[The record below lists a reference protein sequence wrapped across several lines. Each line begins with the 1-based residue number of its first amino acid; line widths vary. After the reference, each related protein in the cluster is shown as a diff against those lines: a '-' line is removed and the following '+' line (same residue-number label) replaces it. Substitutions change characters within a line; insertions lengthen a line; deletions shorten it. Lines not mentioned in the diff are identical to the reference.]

1 MTPEHDALLDMLE
14 YIQHIETFTADGR
27 DAFFADVKTQM
38 AVIRA
43 YEVIGQIA
51 KDLPTTL
58 LDTQP
63 QAEWKKVKGFRD
75 FLATITKVSSSRL
88 SGVRSRSCLCCAA
101 QLRHCWW
108 GCRRRRT
115 EAILSMRAERLRK
128 PLSRWDCTT

>member
-75 FLATITKVSSSRL
+75 FLAHNYE
-88 SGVRSRSCLCCAA
+88 GV
-101 QLRHCWW
+101 
-108 GCRRRRT
+108 
-115 EAILSMRAERLRK
+115 ILSIVWGAVEKLPVLRRAVEALLVGL
-128 PLSRWDCTT
+128 PPEAN